1 MTSVVIAGLGRIGV
15 GNKGLAGEIPLS
27 HLSAAMAVPG
37 VRVVGLVDAVPARLD
52 EIRGEYSGQF
62 ANVAMSESL
71 SALDIQRCD
80 VVVIATPPEFRPA
93 AVEEAL
99 SLKPKLLLLEKPVA
113 SDLVSTRRIVETIDA
128 AGTALRVNFHRR
140 FDRRHLQWR
149 QRAPQKPT
157 LVTMRYAKG
166 LMNYGSHL
174 IDLLM
179 DWYGPVEMVQ
189 SMGDLRST
197 ADGNDSVLSFRCRM
211 SKGFDAFILGMDE
224 LQYDQHEI
232 DIFAPEGRL
241 EIAAGGAE
249 FRWHR
254 PVPDKHYVGYE
265 HLGADES
272 EVDVGPVGGFLEIYQ
287 AIHGFIAN
295 DAGLPGCTGAEAV
308 ANSAVLDAALRSA
321 AADNIKIA
329 PEITLA

>member
-37 VRVVGLVDAVPARLD
+37 VRVVGLVDAAPARLD
-52 EIRGEYSGQF
+52 EIRGEYSSQF

-71 SALDIQRCD
+71 SALDIERCD
-80 VVVIATPPEFRPA
+80 VVVIATPPEFRLA

-113 SDLVSTRRIVETIDA
+113 SDLVSTRRVVEAIES
-128 AGTALRVNFHRR
+128 AGTNLRVNFHRR
-140 FDRRHLQWR
+140 FDQRHLQWR
-149 QRAPQKPT
+149 QWAPPKPA
-157 LVTMRYAKG
+157 LITMRYGKG

-179 DWYGPVEMVQ
+179 DWYGPVETVQ
-189 SMGDLRST
+189 SMGDLRPT
-197 ADGNDSVLSFRCRM
+197 AHGNDYVLSFRCRM
-211 SKGFDAFILGMDE
+211 SKGFDAFILGLDG

-254 PVPDKHYVGYE
+254 PVPDKHYIGYD
-265 HLGADES
+265 HLEADCS
-272 EVDVGPVGGFLEIYQ
+272 TVDIGPVGGFREIYQ
-287 AIHGFIAN
+287 AIHDFITN
-295 DAGLPGCTGAEAV
+295 DAELPGCTGTAAV
-308 ANSAVLDAALRSA
+308 ANSVVIDAALRSA
-321 AADNIKIA
+321 AARN
-329 PEITLA
+329 